1 MRIEKYTHQYH
12 VLDAFSEL
20 CEQYS
25 IAVAVLYS
33 STQLLALKRV
43 LKKTSPI
50 YNGARKARGAHVD
63 DSREEISY

>member
-20 CEQYS
+20 CKQYS
-25 IAVAVLYS
+25 IAVAVRS
-33 STQLLALKRV
+33 FSALKRV
-43 LKKTSPI
+43 KKTSLI
-50 YNGARKARGAHVD
+50 YHGARKARGAHVD

>member
-20 CEQYS
+20 CKQYS
-25 IAVAVLYS
+25 IAVAVHS
-33 STQLLALKRV
+33 FSALKRV
-43 LKKTSPI
+43 KKKKTSLI
-50 YNGARKARGAHVD
+50 YHGARKARGAHVD